1 MQSSI
6 NIWRIVK
13 GRIDHVRSKNPPE
26 FEELKNIG
34 IQLQLFISN
43 LKQELFEEEDV
54 YKFAKINGDRFLKR
68 VNRQKRELLAESIR
82 EILML
87 SHYEWKL
94 YSSKTANAAL
104 QIEINE
110 AKSKY
115 SIRKL
120 LEMFV
125 GGEQRNRGNVV
136 ANMMLNEEEL
146 RAAFN
151 RNFKSAKFD
160 NVFVKT
166 MCLADKANLAST
178 LFKQCYQNSSRE
190 PHWRPN
196 SAPCDGVFVKKS
208 NYGLLQQSFLRVVAE
223 LRKQNNV
230 VIVKV
235 EASDLDDIGNDSA
248 PPLQYR
254 IERGDPQS
262 FFRIDLTS
270 GYLTTSGSRKLDRE
284 KQAEHELW
292 VSICDGGEP
301 QLCSQVAVL

>member
-68 VNRQKRELLAESIR
+68 VNRQKRELLA
-82 EILML
+82 
-87 SHYEWKL
+87 
-94 YSSKTANAAL
+94 
-104 QIEINE
+104 NE

-120 LEMFV
+120 LEIFV

-190 PHWRPN
+190 LHWRPN

-223 LRKQNNV
+223 YT
-230 VIVKV
+230 
-235 EASDLDDIGNDSA
+235 GNK
-248 PPLQYR
+248 
-254 IERGDPQS
+254 IN
-262 FFRIDLTS
+262 FI
-270 GYLTTSGSRKLDRE
+270 
-284 KQAEHELW
+284 
-292 VSICDGGEP
+292 
-301 QLCSQVAVL
+301 